1 MDAMDKRTTVVNGTR
16 HYFGIPVTTY
26 EKANSELVLFMG
38 SLMVGPLRDKVIS
51 CAPYHRPGFWPEIT
65 TLYSEKRST
74 VLQTY
79 GLTEE
84 QFAYWLYWQFDH
96 CA

>member
-1 MDAMDKRTTVVNGTR
+1 MRTTVVDGVR

-26 EKANSELVLFMG
+26 EAANKELVAFMG
-38 SLMVGPLRDKVIS
+38 LMFDSKLLRHKVIS
-51 CAPYHRPGFWPEIT
+51 CAPYHQPGFWPEVT
-65 TLYSEKRST
+65 ALYSMKRT
-74 VLQTY
+74 EVLQTC

-84 QFAYWLYWQFDH
+84 QFAYWLFWQFDH

>member
-1 MDAMDKRTTVVNGTR
+1 MNERTTVVNGTR

-26 EKANSELVLFMG
+26 ENANRELVAFMAE
-38 SLMVGPLRDKVIS
+38 LMTSPLRDKVVS
-51 CAPYHRPGFWPEIT
+51 CAPYHQPGFWPEV
-65 TLYSEKRST
+65 TLLYRAT
-74 VLQTY
+74 RRQVLLAY

-84 QFAYWLYWQFDH
+84 NFAYWLYWQFDH